1 MFPILNFGS
10 IFGANSFMESPK
22 TLPVRFSINSLNLH
36 IYSAV
41 LRVYLSI
48 IDQNSGNLDG
58 LYII

>member
-1 MFPILNFGS
+1 
-10 IFGANSFMESPK
+10 MESPK